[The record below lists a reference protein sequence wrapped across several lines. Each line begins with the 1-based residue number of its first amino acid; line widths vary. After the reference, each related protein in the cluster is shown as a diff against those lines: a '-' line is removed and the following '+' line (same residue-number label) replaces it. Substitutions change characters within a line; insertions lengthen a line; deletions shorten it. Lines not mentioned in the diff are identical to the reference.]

1 MTEYA
6 TGARSGYVLGHSGA
20 EQDRLIRQAR
30 LLAPITERLF
40 RQAGIVAGQR
50 VLDIGCGAG
59 DVSILVARLVGDTG
73 EVVGI
78 ERDPSTV
85 ALARKRSTAQGLRN
99 LTFIEADVNSIAHEG
114 TFDAVVGRLVLNH
127 VRDPVEV
134 LRSVAAVVRPGGAIV
149 FQEGSWGPTFAI
161 GARLPLWSQLLSVV
175 RDTLVRSGL
184 DPERGLDLHRAFEE
198 AGLGRPIMHVEI
210 PLAGDDSVAELQVD
224 LFRTLRSAA
233 EQHGVSLVALGDLR
247 TLADRIHA
255 ERVAAHAAVGF
266 LAIVGAWCRLA
277 S

>member
-1 MTEYA
+1 M
-6 TGARSGYVLGHSGA
+6 
-20 EQDRLIRQAR
+20 
-30 LLAPITERLF
+30 
-40 RQAGIVAGQR
+40 
-50 VLDIGCGAG
+50 
-59 DVSILVARLVGDTG
+59 LVARLVGDTG
-73 EVVGI
+73 QVVGI

-85 ALARKRSTAQGLRN
+85 ALARKRSAAEGLRN
-99 LTFIEADVNSIAHEG
+99 LTFIEADVNRITHEG

-198 AGLGRPIMHVEI
+198 AGLGRPMMHVEI
-210 PLAGDDSVAELQVD
+210 PLAGDDSVADLQID

-255 ERVAAHAAVGF
+255 ERVEAHAAVGF
-266 LAIVGAWCRLA
+266 LAIVSAWCRLA